1 MINKTQGING
11 PDTWVVDLIHTETS
25 LGVCK
30 RYTPKRTAKE
40 LPSRVGCSADKGAC
54 GHTKGNI
61 KNTMEEL
68 RRTRTNLPFGSVTIE
83 AGLGGAVAPALPVV
97 DVEREFIS
105 GGGLCLKV
113 GYGLELG
120 VHVGGDG

>member
-1 MINKTQGING
+1 M
-11 PDTWVVDLIHTETS
+11 
-25 LGVCK
+25 
-30 RYTPKRTAKE
+30 
-40 LPSRVGCSADKGAC
+40 
-54 GHTKGNI
+54 
-61 KNTMEEL
+61 